1 MCSFIEDSI
10 SFRHLLNRLG
20 YKTENNKTIRL
31 KIHRLRLE
39 YLDRHFAE
47 DLKEVNKK
55 GMEPTNLPME
65 MHMLVNSKQIHFT
78 EKELSLTILEE
89 NMKENLLK
97 VYIMDREPSHFQ
109 MEEKIVGHGKMA
121 C

>member
-1 MCSFIEDSI
+1 MALSTLAN
-10 SFRHLLNRLG
+10 FRA
-20 YKTENNKTIRL
+20 ENF
-31 KIHRLRLE
+31 
-39 YLDRHFAE
+39 LDKELINTAMERFTKE
-47 DLKEVNKK
+47 VLKEVNQK
-55 GMEPTNLPME
+55 GTEPTNLPME

-78 EKELSLTILEE
+78 GKELSLIISEV

-109 MEEKIVGHGKMA
+109 MEDKIVGHGKMA